1 MREAN
6 PVKRCVRVLGPGLVT
21 GASDDDPSGIGNYA
35 MAGASFGYGMLWT
48 AVVSFPLMARI
59 QLTCARIGLVCGC
72 RLAGVMRRH
81 YPLTLVYVLLLRLGI
96 VNPIHAAA
104 EHG

>member
-21 GASDDDPSGIGNYA
+21 GASDDDPSGIGTYA

-48 AVVSFPLMARI
+48 ALATFPLMASI
-59 QLTCARIGLVCGC
+59 QLICARIGLVCGC
-72 RLAGVMRRH
+72 GLAGGMRRH
-81 YPLTLVYVLLLRLGI
+81 HPPTLGYILGLSLVI
-96 VNPIHAAA
+96 PKTIHAAPD
-104 EHG
+104 